1 MKPRLGAALRT
12 RKLRYFRVFASRAE
26 ASAAR
31 GSALAVFFA
40 RWLRRHED
48 RLFAALGGVMS
59 FQLFRT
65 AYDVGLFKLLHER
78 PGLRA
83 GEIAEALGLAAY
95 PTEILLLGLVP
106 MQLLWQS
113 DRRYYNDPA
122 LSGLLS
128 GALDDGGLGKII
140 EYFQDLINPAMLH
153 LNESVRRGR
162 PVGLHRL
169 FGEDAGS
176 FYEALGES
184 EIHGV
189 RFREAMQADTRLNRD
204 RVARSSLFTAHRRVL
219 DVGGNTGELAIAI
232 AAHHPGIR
240 ITVLDFEDAA
250 ARARTRFCAEGVAD
264 RLGAIGGD
272 LLEQDFPPGYDCV
285 LFAHFLDIF
294 SPDKVRRFLKRAFDC
309 LPLGGAV
316 CIFGSVMDDDEAG
329 PLMYGV
335 LSSYFLC
342 LADGEG
348 RFYTAEQIAEAMRD
362 AGFVDIEKKALPR
375 SEVVLRGVKRG
386 AVAHGRAG
394 GARAWAHL
402 ASFVR
407 LGRPKFLVYSLL
419 LYGLGSAAVVHE
431 GRAIGAARWGHGLAF
446 VWCAHLMTH
455 YCNEYFDL
463 AADSANLA
471 PTRWT
476 GGSRVLVDGRLRPAV
491 SLAAACVLLF
501 AALSL
506 SLGMPGVVTRWVA
519 LPMLALSWFYTAP
532 PLSLNHRGLGEV
544 TVATVLNV
552 LVPLLAYDVQRG
564 EVSAP
569 AALLGAASPVFV
581 AQAARML
588 VMNLSDHEGD
598 RRAGKRTLAVVLGPP
613 RARCAFALASVV
625 VYGSILALAAART
638 LPVAAGAA
646 MLLTLPIAVW
656 LSRRLLSGAP
666 RDAGEA
672 ERIAFWASAHVA
684 LLAAAATFGLLASPL
699 ASGAHGASL
708 ALCAVI
714 LAAFG
719 AILAMQVRRNLEA
732 GR

>member
-1 MKPRLGAALRT
+1 MKPPFGAVLRS
-12 RKLRYFRVFASRAE
+12 RKLRYFRALASRGE

-31 GSALAVFFA
+31 GGALAGFFA
-40 RWLRRHED
+40 SLLRRHED
-48 RLFAALGGVMS
+48 RLFAALGGAMS
-59 FQLFRT
+59 FQLLRT
-65 AYDVGLFKLLHER
+65 AYEVGLFKLLHER

-83 GEIAEALGLAAY
+83 GEIAEALGLAEY

-106 MQLLWQS
+106 MRLLVRI
-113 DRRYYNDPA
+113 DRRHYNDPA

-128 GALDDGGLGKII
+128 GAADGGGLGKII
-140 EYFQDLINPAMLH
+140 EYFQDVINPAMLH
-153 LNESVRRGR
+153 LEESVRRAR

-169 FGEDAGS
+169 FGEDATS
-176 FYEALGES
+176 FYEALGRS

-189 RFREAMQADTRLNRD
+189 RFRDAMQADTRHNRD
-204 RVARSSLFTAHRRVL
+204 RVSRSSLFAGRRRVL

-232 AAHHPGIR
+232 AAHHPRIG

-250 ARARTRFCAEGVAD
+250 ARAHARFHAEGVAD
-264 RLGAIGGD
+264 RLDAMGGD

-294 SPDKVRRFLKRAFDC
+294 SPFRVRCFLKRAFDC
-309 LPLGGAV
+309 LPPGGAV
-316 CIFGSVMDDDEAG
+316 MVFGSVMDDDEAG

-362 AGFVDIEKKALPR
+362 AGFVDIEKEALPR
-375 SEVVLRGVKRG
+375 SEVLLRGVKRG
-386 AVAHGRAG
+386 AAAPGRAP
-394 GARAWAHL
+394 GARAWSQL
-402 ASFVR
+402 AAFVR

-431 GRAIGAARWGHGLAF
+431 GRAIGVARWGHGLAF

-463 AADSANLA
+463 AADRANLA

-476 GGSRVLVDGRLRPAV
+476 GGSRVLVDGRLRPIV
-491 SLAAACVLLF
+491 SLTAACVLLC
-501 AALSL
+501 AALAL
-506 SLGMPGVVTRWVA
+506 SLGMPGAGTRGIA
-519 LPMLALSWFYTAP
+519 LLVLALSWFYTAP

-544 TVATVLNV
+544 TVATVLGV

-598 RRAGKRTLAVVLGPP
+598 RRAGKRTLAVVLGPR

-625 VYGSILALAAART
+625 VYGSILALAAARA
-638 LPVAAGAA
+638 LPVPAGLA
-646 MLLTLPIAVW
+646 MLLTLPIAAW

-666 RDAGEA
+666 RNAREA
-672 ERIAFWASAHVA
+672 ERIAFLASVHVA
-684 LLAAAATFGLLASPL
+684 LLAAAATFGLLVSPP

-719 AILAMQVRRNLEA
+719 AILAVQARRDPET